1 MPSKLIVRYID
12 NFRRNREKIGESRS
26 RSLHEIGKGAEPTPF
41 FLLFPWA
48 LPTPPP
54 PPLPHHASVFLP
66 PQLFHALIV
75 PKSLFSLFSAGRLGK
90 RGGWREGGG
99 ETSVAPAKNN
109 IPNFLLFLACS
120 PPLSSRLVKMKE
132 IFPLFSTS
140 RKVGGGMEVS
150 AVERSDTK
158 ICAEN
163 EIAR

>member
-75 PKSLFSLFSAGRLGK
+75 PKSLFSLFSGGPGRLGK
-90 RGGWREGGG
+90 RGDGEREG
-99 ETSVAPAKNN
+99 ERHRLHLLKTTFQTSC
-109 IPNFLLFLACS
+109 FSLLVL
-120 PPLSSRLVKMKE
+120 PPPSSRLVKMKE
-132 IFPLFSTS
+132 IFSLFFYK
-140 RKVGGGMEVS
+140 RKSGGGEW
-150 AVERSDTK
+150 K
-158 ICAEN
+158 
-163 EIAR
+163 